1 MSMPAIGPG
10 ARIAVRKTTRVTLL
24 LLAPLAFI
32 LAGLYVYARGGR
44 EVETEDAYVKADIL
58 PVSAE
63 VSGKVIEVI
72 AQDNQRVAAGELLFR
87 IDPLP
92 FQIELA
98 RARAQMDVVRTE
110 VQSLRAEYRETL
122 LEATEGHER
131 IDFLTKQLARQE
143 FLKEKGMTRLDAY
156 DEARQNLQVARA
168 RLASV
173 EEHANRVL
181 ANLSGDPKLPAEHH
195 PRYAAAKAAYD
206 AAAMDLERTRVVA
219 PMPGVVSNL
228 KLQLGEHVEKGA
240 PIFSLI
246 KGGPVWIEANFKETQ
261 LTRMRVGQPAQ
272 VIADA
277 YPDVE
282 WAAVVD
288 TIAPATGAEFAILP
302 PQNATGNWVKVVQR
316 VPVRFRVAQ
325 EPGRPQLRAGM
336 TVTVT
341 VDTGRSRGLPRSVQR
356 LVDSGYLP
364 RFLEPPPVL
373 ASTGQ

>member
-1 MSMPAIGPG
+1 VSMLVLGPG
-10 ARIAVRKTTRVTLL
+10 ARIAARRATRATLL
-24 LLAPLAFI
+24 LLVPLILI

-72 AQDNQRVAAGELLFR
+72 AQDNQRVAASELLFR
-87 IDPLP
+87 LDPLP
-92 FQIELA
+92 FEIELA

-122 LEATEGHER
+122 LEATEGRER

-181 ANLSGDPKLPAEHH
+181 ANLSGDPNLAAERH
-195 PRYAAAKAAYD
+195 PRYAAARAAYD
-206 AAAMDLERTRVVA
+206 AAAMDLQRTRVFA

-282 WAAVVD
+282 WIAVVD

-316 VPVRFRVAQ
+316 VPVRFRVEQ

-356 LVDSGYLP
+356 LVDNGYLP

-373 ASTGQ
+373 ASSGQ

>member
-1 MSMPAIGPG
+1 VSMPAIGPA
-10 ARIAVRKTTRVTLL
+10 ARIAVRKATRVTLL
-24 LLAPLAFI
+24 LLVPLAFI

-98 RARAQMDVVRTE
+98 RAHAQMEVVRTE

-246 KGGPVWIEANFKETQ
+246 KGGPV
-261 LTRMRVGQPAQ
+261 
-272 VIADA
+272 
-277 YPDVE
+277 
-282 WAAVVD
+282 
-288 TIAPATGAEFAILP
+288 
-302 PQNATGNWVKVVQR
+302 
-316 VPVRFRVAQ
+316 
-325 EPGRPQLRAGM
+325 
-336 TVTVT
+336 
-341 VDTGRSRGLPRSVQR
+341 
-356 LVDSGYLP
+356 
-364 RFLEPPPVL
+364 
-373 ASTGQ
+373 

>member
-1 MSMPAIGPG
+1 MSMLVLGPG
-10 ARIAVRKTTRVTLL
+10 ARIAARRATRATLL
-24 LLAPLAFI
+24 LLVPLILI

-72 AQDNQRVAAGELLFR
+72 AQDNQRVAASELLFR
-87 IDPLP
+87 LDPLP
-92 FQIELA
+92 FEIELA

-122 LEATEGHER
+122 LEATEGRER

-181 ANLSGDPKLPAEHH
+181 ANLSGDPNLAAERH
-195 PRYAAAKAAYD
+195 PRYAAARAAYD
-206 AAAMDLERTRVVA
+206 AAAMDLQRTRVFA

-282 WAAVVD
+282 WIAVVD

-316 VPVRFRVAQ
+316 VPVRFRVEQ

-356 LVDSGYLP
+356 LVDNGYLP

-373 ASTGQ
+373 ASSGQ

>member
-1 MSMPAIGPG
+1 MSMPAIGPA
-10 ARIAVRKTTRVTLL
+10 ARIAVRKATRVTLL
-24 LLAPLAFI
+24 LLVPLAFI

-98 RARAQMDVVRTE
+98 RAHAQMEFVRTE

-261 LTRMRVGQPAQ
+261 LTRMRVGQSAQ

>member
-1 MSMPAIGPG
+1 
-10 ARIAVRKTTRVTLL
+10 
-24 LLAPLAFI
+24 
-32 LAGLYVYARGGR
+32 
-44 EVETEDAYVKADIL
+44 
-58 PVSAE
+58 
-63 VSGKVIEVI
+63 VSGKVIEVVVR
-72 AQDNQRVAAGELLFR
+72 DNELVAAGAPLFR
-87 IDPLP
+87 IDPMP
-92 FQIELA
+92 FDIDLA

-122 LEATEGHER
+122 LEATEARER

-143 FLKEKGMTRLDAY
+143 FLKERGMSRLDAY

-173 EEHANRVL
+173 EERANRVL
-181 ANLSGDPKLPAEHH
+181 ASLSGDPQLPVERH
-195 PRYAAAKAAYD
+195 PRFAAAKAAYD
-206 AAAMDLERTRVVA
+206 AAAMDLGHTRVVA
-219 PMPGVVSNL
+219 PIAGVVSNM

-261 LTRMRVGQPAQ
+261 LTRMRAGQPAQ

-288 TIAPATGAEFAILP
+288 TIAPATGAEFAVLP

-316 VPVRFRVAQ
+316 VPVRIRVEQ
-325 EPGRPQLRAGM
+325 VPGRPQLRAGM

-356 LVDSGYLP
+356 LVDNGYLP
-364 RFLEPPPVL
+364 RFLEPASAL
-373 ASTGQ
+373 ASSGQ

>member
-1 MSMPAIGPG
+1 VSMLVLGPG
-10 ARIAVRKTTRVTLL
+10 ARIAARRATRATLL
-24 LLAPLAFI
+24 LLVPLILI

-63 VSGKVIEVI
+63 VSGKVIEVV
-72 AQDNQRVAAGELLFR
+72 AQDNQRVAASELLFR
-87 IDPLP
+87 LDPLP
-92 FQIELA
+92 FEIELA

-122 LEATEGHER
+122 LEATEGRER

-181 ANLSGDPKLPAEHH
+181 ANLSGDPNLAAERH
-195 PRYAAAKAAYD
+195 PRYAAARAAYD
-206 AAAMDLERTRVVA
+206 AAAMDLERTRVFA

-282 WAAVVD
+282 WIAVVD

-316 VPVRFRVAQ
+316 VPVRFRVEQ

-356 LVDSGYLP
+356 LVDNGYLP

-373 ASTGQ
+373 ASSGQ

>member
-1 MSMPAIGPG
+1 MSMLVLGPG
-10 ARIAVRKTTRVTLL
+10 ARIAARRATRATLL
-24 LLAPLAFI
+24 LLVPLILI

-63 VSGKVIEVI
+63 VSGKVIEVV
-72 AQDNQRVAAGELLFR
+72 AQDNQRVAASELLFR
-87 IDPLP
+87 LDPLP
-92 FQIELA
+92 FEIELA

-122 LEATEGHER
+122 LEATEGRER

-181 ANLSGDPKLPAEHH
+181 ANLSGDPNLAAERH
-195 PRYAAAKAAYD
+195 PRYAAARAAYD
-206 AAAMDLERTRVVA
+206 AAAMDLQRTRVFA

-282 WAAVVD
+282 WIAVVD

-316 VPVRFRVAQ
+316 VPVRFRVEQ

-356 LVDSGYLP
+356 LVDNGYLP

-373 ASTGQ
+373 ASSGQ